1 MTKSGRYDPT
11 KAVVHRVMSTDCG
24 LAIRSARDVSP
35 KADCNHW
42 LRARDAHIDLH
53 DLTITAEI

>member
-24 LAIRSARDVSP
+24 LAIRSARDVSSESG
-35 KADCNHW
+35 
-42 LRARDAHIDLH
+42 L
-53 DLTITAEI
+53 